1 MGPYLVL
8 SQRTPAVLRR
18 LSTPIVACG
27 SHLTAQAESS
37 STVTPIC
44 GEKVKLIIDCGSQ
57 AELEDWAGRL
67 DEAGAEMSSACVTPT
82 TSS

>member
-1 MGPYLVL
+1 MGHYLVL

-18 LSTPIVACG
+18 MSTPIVACG

-57 AELEDWAGRL
+57 AELEDWAGQTRGGRRR
-67 DEAGAEMSSACVTPT
+67 DEQRVRDAT